1 MPIDYGDDQARK
13 KNVSFLLLD
22 NHKKLKTKPDKD
34 VSDSLIMQITPANN
48 VNLFTINGIEL
59 KRSI

>member
-1 MPIDYGDDQARK
+1 MPIDYGDVQARK
-13 KNVSFLLLD
+13 KNTSFLLLD

-34 VSDSLIMQITPANN
+34 VSDSLTMQITPVNN